1 MGQELTV
8 RRYGALNGVGVWT
21 LYEKEV
27 RRFMKVSMQTV
38 FAPVVSTWLFMI
50 VFVYAFGGEDRT
62 IDGLRFADFIA
73 PGLVV
78 MAVLSNA
85 FANSSSSLI
94 VAKIQGTHIDFMMP
108 PLSSLELTIAF
119 LAGAVTRGVVVAL
132 AGLASVAMFA
142 DITPVHW
149 WAVLY
154 FGFMAS
160 TLFAAI
166 GVIGGI
172 WADKFDHLAAI
183 QNFVITP
190 LTFLSGTFYTPA
202 VLPEPFQT
210 LIHWNPVFYIIDGF
224 RYGFTGHADGLLAVG
239 AACTG
244 VLTVALV
251 IACWLVIRSGWRMR
265 A

>member
-1 MGQELTV
+1 MAQELTV
-8 RRYGALNGVGVWT
+8 RRYGAINTIGLWT

-27 RRFMKVSMQTV
+27 RRFMKVSMQTI

-50 VFVYAFGGEDRT
+50 VFVYAFGGERRVV
-62 IDGLRFADFIA
+62 DGISFADFIA

-108 PLSSLELTIAF
+108 PLSPLELTAAF
-119 LAGAVTRGVVVAL
+119 LAGAVTRGIVVAL
-132 AGLASVAMFA
+132 AGLTSVSMFA
-142 DITPVHW
+142 NVWPQHW

-154 FGFMAS
+154 FGLTAS
-160 TLFAAI
+160 VLFAAI

-190 LTFLSGTFYTPA
+190 LTFLSGTFYTPD

-224 RYGFTGHADGLLAVG
+224 RYGFTGHADGLLAIG

-244 VLTVALV
+244 VLTLALV